1 MLENILNTMGDM
13 GLDAMITLLVQII
26 DKLGQGTEFTGEQIA
41 RLGEAEQMLAQLVS
55 RAKSE

>member
-1 MLENILNTMGDM
+1 MLDKIFDVMGDM

-41 RLGEAEQMLAQLVS
+41 RLGEAQQMLAQLLS